1 MKKILYISGSMGLGH
16 VTRDMAIAA
25 ELRRLDPEVEISW
38 LGSELVCRVLKE
50 AGEKIVP
57 QSAEWA
63 DENLVAAK
71 AAHGYRLNVVKW
83 TFMVIKSFVHNM
95 IVFKSIARSEPYELF
110 IGDECYD
117 VFIGMAIWRRLA
129 PAPFVAILDFYNFM
143 ALTKN
148 PLDIAGSYFWKCV
161 WEATLRRIIPTP
173 VKSTFFV
180 GEEDDIPD
188 DKIGFL
194 LPQRRDAARAL
205 GITYMGYVL
214 PFDPSEYADRDEV
227 RRSLGY
233 GDEPLIICTVG
244 GTAVGKELLELCG
257 QAFTHVRK
265 TLPDL
270 HMILVCGPLISPESL
285 SVPEEVEVRGY
296 VPDLYKHLAASD
308 LAIAQGG
315 GTTTLELTA
324 LRRPFLYFPLDGHF
338 EQQKVIAD
346 RLARHGAG
354 TRLTYSEATPVSL
367 AEQIVTSI
375 GKDVSYASVPL
386 DGALKIAEGVNQL
399 LK

>member
-1 MKKILYISGSMGLGH
+1 ML
-16 VTRDMAIAA
+16 
-25 ELRRLDPEVEISW
+25 
-38 LGSELVCRVLKE
+38 
-50 AGEKIVP
+50 
-57 QSAEWA
+57 
-63 DENLVAAK
+63 
-71 AAHGYRLNVVKW
+71 
-83 TFMVIKSFVHNM
+83 F
-95 IVFKSIARSEPYELF
+95 RS
-110 IGDECYD
+110 
-117 VFIGMAIWRRLA
+117 
-129 PAPFVAILDFYNFM
+129 
-143 ALTKN
+143 
-148 PLDIAGSYFWKCV
+148 
-161 WEATLRRIIPTP
+161 
-173 VKSTFFV
+173 
-180 GEEDDIPD
+180 
-188 DKIGFL
+188 
-194 LPQRRDAARAL
+194 
-205 GITYMGYVL
+205 
-214 PFDPSEYADRDEV
+214 
-227 RRSLGY
+227 
-233 GDEPLIICTVG
+233 
-244 GTAVGKELLELCG
+244 
-257 QAFTHVRK
+257 RK

-367 AEQIVTSI
+367 AEQIVTGI